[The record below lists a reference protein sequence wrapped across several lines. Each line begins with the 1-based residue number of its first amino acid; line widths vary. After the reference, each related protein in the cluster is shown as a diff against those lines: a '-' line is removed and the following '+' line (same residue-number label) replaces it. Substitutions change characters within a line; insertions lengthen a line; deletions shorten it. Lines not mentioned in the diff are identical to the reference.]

1 MSSAAAAQ
9 LAAVLQACI
18 KRSGGPRPSRAHA
31 KAAHARLLAVGLAA
45 DTFLL
50 NRLVELYS
58 LAGLPRHALR
68 AFRSLPA
75 PNAYSYNAAISAA
88 CRAGDLAAARG
99 LLDGMPG
106 RNAVSWNTVISAAA
120 RSDRP
125 DDALG
130 LFGGMLEE
138 GLAPTHVTLA
148 SVLSACGAAAALG
161 DGRRCHG
168 LAVKVGLDGN
178 QFVEN
183 ALLGMYTKCGEVADA
198 VRLFDG
204 MPRPNEVSFTAMM
217 GGLAQSGSVDDALR
231 LFARMSRSGV
241 RVDPVAVSSV
251 LGACAQACAG
261 EYSVVRAIRLGQSIH
276 ALVVRKGFGSDQH
289 VGNSLIDMYAK
300 CMVMDE
306 AVKVFQSMPSVSIVS
321 WNILIT
327 GYGQVGSY
335 DKAMEMLNL
344 MQESGFEP
352 NEVTYSNML
361 ASCIRARDVPSA
373 RSMFDKI
380 STPSVTTWN
389 TLLSGYC
396 QDELHQDTIKLFRRM
411 QHQNVQPDRTTLAV
425 ILSSC
430 SRLGILKL
438 GKQLHSASVRL
449 LLHNDMFV
457 ASGLVDMYSKC
468 GQVYIA
474 WSIFDRM
481 TERDVVCWNSMI
493 SGLAIHSLNKEAFDF
508 FKQMRENGM
517 WPTESSYASMI
528 NSCARLSSIP
538 QGRQIHGQVVKDGY
552 DQNVY
557 VGSALIDMY
566 AKCGDMDDAR
576 LFFDCMMMKNIVA
589 WNEMIHGY
597 AQNGLGDKAVELF
610 EYMLTAKEKPD
621 SVTFIAVLT
630 GCSHYGLVDK
640 AIAFFNS
647 MEKSHGITPLV
658 EHYTCLIDALGRAG
672 RFVEVES
679 LIDNIPC
686 KDDPI
691 VWEVLLSAC
700 VVHHNAELGE
710 CAAKHLFRLDA
721 NNPSPYV
728 LLSNI
733 YASLGRHGDASAV
746 RALMSSRGVVKGRGY
761 SWVDHKDGVHA
772 FMVADDLGVNA
783 GELTMLSDHDFA
795 SGITE
800 MREDETCAGVDAM
813 KLTDKYKPLFAKP
826 SRTTLVQFDRQQA
839 SGSTP
844 M

>member
-1 MSSAAAAQ
+1 MSNLAAQ

-18 KRSGGPRPSRAHA
+18 KRSGGPKPSRAHA
-31 KAAHARLLAVGLAA
+31 KAAHARVLAAGLAA

-58 LAGLPRHALR
+58 LAGLPCHALR
-68 AFRSLPA
+68 AFRSLPR
-75 PNAYSYNAAISAA
+75 PNVYSYNAAISAA
-88 CRAGDLAAARG
+88 CRAGDLAAARD
-99 LLDGMPG
+99 LLGGMPE
-106 RNAVSWNTVISAAA
+106 RNAVSWNTVISAVA
-120 RSDRP
+120 RSECP
-125 DDALG
+125 GDALV
-130 LFGGMLEE
+130 LYQGMLEE
-138 GLAPTHVTLA
+138 GLAPTHFTLA
-148 SVLSACGAAAALG
+148 SVLSACGAVAAL
-161 DGRRCHG
+161 DSGRRCHG

-183 ALLGMYTKCGEVADA
+183 ALLGMYTKCWSVADA

-204 MPRPNEVSFTAMM
+204 ISHPNEVSFTAMM
-217 GGLAQSGSVDDALR
+217 GGLAQSGSVDEALR
-231 LFARMSRSGV
+231 LFARMTRSGV

-251 LGACAQACAG
+251 LGACAQACSG
-261 EYSVVRAIRLGQSIH
+261 DYNVVRAVRLGQSIH

-300 CMVMDE
+300 CMEMNE
-306 AVKVFQSMPSVSIVS
+306 AVKVFESMPSVSIVS

-327 GYGQVGSY
+327 GYGQVGCY
-335 DKAMEMLNL
+335 EKAMEVLNL

-361 ASCIRARDVPSA
+361 ASCIKARDVPSA
-373 RSMFDKI
+373 RAMFDKI
-380 STPSVTTWN
+380 SRPSVTTWN

-396 QDELHQDTIKLFRRM
+396 QEELHHHTIELFRRM

-430 SRLGILKL
+430 SRLGIVEL
-438 GKQLHSASVRL
+438 GKQVHSASVRL
-449 LLHNDMFV
+449 SLHNDMFV

-468 GQVYIA
+468 GQVGIA
-474 WSIFDRM
+474 RIIFDRM

-493 SGLAIHSLNKEAFDF
+493 SGLAIHSLNEEAFDF
-508 FKQMRENGM
+508 FKQMRENEIF
-517 WPTESSYASMI
+517 PTESSYASMI

-538 QGRQIHGQVVKDGY
+538 QGRQVHGQVLKDGY

-566 AKCGDMDDAR
+566 AKCGNMDDAR
-576 LFFDCMMMKNIVA
+576 LFFDCMVLKNIVA

-610 EYMLTAKEKPD
+610 EYMLTTKEKPD
-621 SVTFIAVLT
+621 SVTYIAVLT
-630 GCSHYGLVDK
+630 GCSHSGLVDK
-640 AIAFFNS
+640 AITFFNS
-647 MEKSHGITPLV
+647 MESSYGITPLV

-679 LIDNIPC
+679 LIDNMPY

-691 VWEVLLSAC
+691 VWEVLLAAC

-710 CAAKHLFRLDA
+710 CAAKHLFRLDPE
-721 NNPSPYV
+721 NPSPYV

-746 RALMSSRGVVKGRGY
+746 RALMSGRGVVKGRGY
-761 SWVDHKDGVHA
+761 SWVDHKDGVRA
-772 FMVADDLGVNA
+772 FMVADDLGADA
-783 GELTMLSDHDFA
+783 GERAMLKDHKYT
-795 SGITE
+795 SGTTE
-800 MREDETCAGVDAM
+800 VHEQETCAG
-813 KLTDKYKPLFAKP
+813 
-826 SRTTLVQFDRQQA
+826 
-839 SGSTP
+839 
-844 M
+844 